1 MASGLALS
9 VVANAVLTRLKAFGG
24 LTALVPAD
32 RIVDDASARPV
43 FPYVLVESGSEL
55 PFNTLGGGEGS
66 FGKEPKVQV
75 RAVSQYRGDQEVT
88 AVMHQVMA
96 ALDGYRF
103 TPAGYQPTIV
113 TFETGQML
121 KDTIAGVV
129 TREFVA
135 EFDVTVHQ

>member
-9 VVANAVLTRLKAFGG
+9 VVVPALMTALRAHVG
-24 LTALVPAD
+24 LTGLVPAD
-32 RIVDDASARPV
+32 RIVDDVPARPT
-43 FPYVLVESGSEL
+43 FPYVLVRGGSEL
-55 PFNTLGGGEGS
+55 PFNTLSGAEGS
-66 FGKEPKVQV
+66 WGSEPKVEV
-75 RAVSQYRGDQEVT
+75 RVVSQYRGTQEVLS
-88 AVMHQVMA
+88 VMHQVRA

-113 TFETGQML
+113 DFETGQML
-121 KDTIAGVV
+121 TDTIAGVV